1 MATVSA
7 AITAYNANKT
17 GVVAQTIK
25 DTAANIAAN
34 LDALNAMALGGKI
47 ASISFSTAPTL
58 LSITATQLQNDTA
71 ILAKLPASY
80 TLSVSAVLAANTAT
94 VAANT
99 HVTAFVVSDT
109 AANIVAKIA
118 DFIAA
123 GTKLTTITETGTITP
138 VALAFSQYS
147 TTLTAKFSNFT
158 ATVNSVP
165 AASAATILT
174 NTKVASI
181 AVIDTAANLATNLN
195 ALQTAGA
202 KLTAIT
208 QSDTGPLTIT
218 SAQLTADATALAK
231 INAGV
236 YTLNVTGVTA
246 ATTATVAANIHVV
259 GMTVTDT
266 SANIALNL
274 NTLQANV
281 AKIST
286 ITQSGTI
293 AALAITA
300 TQLVND
306 AAALGKI
313 SGTYTLSVSAVL
325 AANTATVAANT
336 HVTAFVVSD
345 TAANIVAKIADFI
358 AAGTKL
364 TTITET
370 GTITPVALAFSQ
382 YSTTLTAKFSN
393 FTATVNSVPA
403 ASAATILTNTKVAS
417 IAVIDTAANL
427 ATNLNALQTAGAK
440 LTAITQSDTGPLTIT
455 SAQLTAD
462 ATALAKINAGVYTL
476 NVTGVTAATTATVA
490 ANIHVVGMT
499 VTDTSA
505 NIRVAANLT
514 ALINAGSKLTSITE
528 SGIVSAIALT
538 AAQYSN
544 TFTAKFTN
552 FTATVSGVLA
562 ANAAVATSDAKVTSI
577 TVIDASANIASNID
591 ALQKGIA
598 KITTIT
604 QSGTLAALTITA
616 TQLTNDAGVLAK
628 LASYTL
634 IVTNVL
640 AANEATVIANTKVIS
655 TQVSDSAQNIANNLD
670 ALQTAGT
677 KLTAIAQSDTGPLTI
692 TSAQLTADAA
702 ALAKINAGV
711 YTLNVTG
718 VTAATTATVA
728 ANTHVVGMTVTDTAA
743 NLAVAA
749 NLTAL
754 INAGSKLTSIT
765 ESGTVAAIAL
775 TAAQY
780 SNTFTAKFT
789 NFTATVSGVLAANA
803 GVATGDAKVTSITVL
818 DSGANL
824 AANLDNLHTSLGKIS
839 AIAQSDAGP
848 LTISAS
854 QMSSDA
860 DVLAKLGTYSLVVSN
875 VLAADATSLIGN
887 SHVTSISISDTAANL
902 AANLDALHTNLG
914 KISAIAQSDT
924 GSLTITASQLTTDAD
939 VLAKLGTYSLV
950 VSNVLAADVNGLLG
964 NSHVTSIS
972 ISDTAADISTNLDAL
987 HTNLGKI
994 SAIIQSDSDPLTITA
1009 AQLTTDADAL
1019 TLFLANNPNQKFVI
1033 SNATGAGGNQFGFGS
1048 ISLSGSEQFYF
1059 NHKSLL
1065 DHSYWAD
1072 YFGNTHKLSYS
1083 MNTLSIDQA
1092 IIAFDDPNVFSIQV
1106 LFDSGKKIGSQISV
1120 LNANIDKFWGY
1131 FATDPIYLNQSDY
1144 LNHQNVL
1151 SKNVPGSAVYLD
1163 ISDVNVADLA
1173 NITSDSRVI
1182 HISFVENSFIT
1193 ENQYNFLYN
1202 NVGFHIGDGK
1212 NFTVTDVIAGDI
1224 AKISNDQIAQKI
1236 SVVDTLNNI
1245 QKYQSQIEEASS
1257 SGLLT
1262 TLKFSVDAFFDQDIN
1277 NPNLFSFLQS
1287 LKCDAPVT
1295 ISTYNNVGIGLSLAF
1310 PNTPPDMLLSLQ
1322 ALFNEHPSWDIEF
1335 GGPNLELGFSG
1346 ENIESL
1352 FQLTNSKIL
1361 SALEKLNVVYY
1372 GGPPQQVVGSAQNVL
1387 DYFESDFYSQ
1397 IASPKNLASPFSSI
1411 QDTAANISIYLDKLE
1426 AVNSKISNALSINI
1440 VDSLKGITSHF
1451 PDLIAAMN
1459 AGELGTITLTDPAD
1473 LQVQA
1478 SDINPNFTG
1487 GAAAVNQLATHFTN
1501 IPQNSVTILGV
1512 PVIQDMPGHVSTY
1525 AYAFASLNVVQKVV
1539 LSNSWTDLQGN
1550 NVNAGIFADPPAN
1563 TIHKNIPWMPYSQ
1576 YKADLLHKI
1585 YAADGLTHAMTKV
1598 NDAPL
1603 MADVQSLLA
1612 NDPSL
1617 YGVSLAGADTTY
1629 THYSNYIDFHIGSLG
1644 TTNLVVIDT
1653 PASVFTNTFVN
1664 NTASHT
1670 TYVVTATAAQIGSN
1684 IDQLQAHYSMI
1695 DSIHLA
1701 DPQNAIHM
1709 TGAQS
1714 VTDAPI
1720 LNHIDGPFS
1729 LYVQGDATNGTLLGQ
1744 YGNDTLIGGS
1754 GNETLSG
1761 GTGFDVL
1768 TGGSGADTFNVTI
1781 GTDTVTDLGNGID
1794 VLKVASGAIVNTT
1807 VSVNWNATVDTI
1819 NSGVANLTTDGH
1831 SVSVYLA
1838 NAATNGFTITNIAST
1853 GTTSINGS
1861 NSSDTITGGAG
1872 NDSIYG
1878 NGGNDLINGGDGKD
1892 TLNGGAGNDTIH
1904 GGVGWDSLVGG
1915 SGNDILDGGVVTDH
1929 MNYADANTA
1938 SYYSSTAG
1946 VNVDLSA
1953 ITGDGSLGIG
1963 TASDGFGGTDI
1974 LSNMN
1979 FIVGSAY
1986 ADTILGS
1993 TARIIEQFQGGA
2005 GNDTIDGGLITD
2017 NLNQRNEN
2025 RISYENAS
2033 GSVTV
2038 DLATGTSSGADGN
2051 DTFYNFNQVR
2061 GSSSADYLY
2070 GTNRTDITEV
2080 FQGMAGNDTIDGRG
2094 GNDIV
2099 HYGYGPTTAVNV
2111 NLFTGIAL
2119 DGQGGTD
2126 TLLNINGVQGSSFD
2140 DILTGGN
2147 AANGTSVMDY
2157 KQGTLEFFR
2166 GGAGN
2171 DTIDGGQGYD
2181 RVDYQWMTG
2190 AVQVDLGLGIAH
2202 DGQGGIDTLI
2212 NIEGVRGSTF
2222 DDTLVGSNGVFE
2234 SFEGREG
2241 NDYIDGK
2248 GGEDRIDY
2256 KFAISGANVNL
2267 AAGTAQDGYGYTDTF
2282 INIEDARGS
2291 RDFAD
2296 TLIGNS
2302 SDNRLEGMGGSDTID
2317 GGAGIDTAAYSGVAS
2332 DYTVTYN
2339 NTNQTYTVTD
2349 LNTNRDN
2356 VGHGDGTDTLSNI
2369 EYLEFD
2375 GDLTQMALGVTV
2387 ANLSTVLTNPKVG
2400 SVYIVDT
2407 AANISSALDTLK
2419 SFNSSIA
2426 GIALTDHA
2434 PIILPQSENHINHSS
2449 QSIYES
2455 VLSKIDSN
2463 YTVQIPQSISGIDW
2477 ALGVGLNN
2485 SYNYGGITSLSVS
2498 QSGIAIAGSSLN
2510 TGSYPSSIHSF
2521 VGQVGLDGQ
2530 IQWVHQFDDV
2540 PSDFYTYS
2548 AAVAKDSLGN
2558 IFDTRSGLTG
2568 NVHIDKLSSTGNL
2581 LWTIQDNR
2589 YENSTHHDHAIT
2601 VDASGNLVVIGTS
2614 AYMHLSN
2621 QININ
2626 GSVNGG
2632 DGSTGYV
2639 GKIDSSSGQILWESS
2654 IISNGGVQVDSVAA
2668 DSAGN
2673 TYVAGNANGQG
2684 FVTKLNSAGDKLWS
2698 ASTSGGLSDAM
2709 VQTDSAG
2716 GVYLAGSNHL
2726 YKYDSSGNQ
2735 VWDAQYGGSYT
2746 HSIAISSAGDIAIVG
2761 GTISNFDG
2769 STNYQGGWSDWYVTV
2784 FDNSGN
2790 RKSTQLLGTGSNED
2804 PFTVGFDENNNLYLA
2819 GYTEGS
2825 LGGVSNTIHNQVPV
2839 ILKLDADSNEYHIAA
2854 NIGIGQTFN
2863 PNQLQVLGE
2872 WGGNDTI
2879 NYSSLLTAAGSLVD
2893 SSGHASFS
2901 DDTLS
2906 LNSQIQSIEQ
2916 SMAAAND
2923 LSNSHVAIWGNGGN
2937 TYVLMQNATAS
2948 SGPSEALVEIVGV
2961 DSSHVALNHGAIV
2974 HI

>member
-7 AITAYNANKT
+7 AITAYNANKL
-17 GVVAQTIK
+17 GVVAQIIT

-34 LDALNAMALGGKI
+34 LDTLNAMALGGKI
-47 ASISFSTAPTL
+47 ASITFSTTPTL

-80 TLSVSAVLAANTAT
+80 TLSISAVLAANTAA
-94 VAANT
+94 VAANA
-99 HVTAFVVSDT
+99 HVTTFVVSDT
-109 AANIVAKIA
+109 AANIAAKIA
-118 DFIAA
+118 DFITA
-123 GTKLTTITETGTITP
+123 GTKLTTITETGTIAS
-138 VALAFSQYS
+138 VALTAAQYS

-158 ATVNSVP
+158 ATVSGVLSAN
-165 AASAATILT
+165 AATTLT

-181 AVIDTAANLATNLN
+181 AVTDTAANLATNLN

-218 SAQLTADATALAK
+218 SAQLTADAAALAK

-246 ATTATVAANIHVV
+246 ATTATVAANTHVV

-300 TQLVND
+300 IQLVND

-325 AANTATVAANT
+325 AANTAAVAANT
-336 HVTAFVVSD
+336 HVTSFVVSD
-345 TAANIVAKIADFI
+345 SATNVAAKIADFI
-358 AAGTKL
+358 TAGTKL

-393 FTATVNSVPA
+393 FTATVNGVPA

-417 IAVIDTAANL
+417 IAVLDTAANL
-427 ATNLNALQTAGAK
+427 ATNLNALQTAGTK

-462 ATALAKINAGVYTL
+462 AAALAKINAGVYTL
-476 NVTGVTAATTATVA
+476 NVTGVTAATTATLA
-490 ANIHVVGMT
+490 ANTHVVGMT
-499 VTDTSA
+499 VTDTTA

-528 SGIVSAIALT
+528 SGTVSAIALT
-538 AAQYSN
+538 AAQYS
-544 TFTAKFTN
+544 TAFTSKFTN

-562 ANAAVATSDAKVTSI
+562 INAAVATGDAKVTSI
-577 TVIDASANIASNID
+577 TVIDSSANIASNID

-640 AANEATVIANTKVIS
+640 AANEAAVIANAKVIS
-655 TQVSDSAQNIANNLD
+655 TQVSDSAQNIAANLD
-670 ALQTAGT
+670 ALQKAGT
-677 KLTAIAQSDTGPLTI
+677 KLTAITQSDTGSLTI

-702 ALAKINAGV
+702 TLAKINAGV

-765 ESGTVAAIAL
+765 ESGTVSAIAL

-860 DVLAKLGTYSLVVSN
+860 DVLVKLGTYSLVVSN
-875 VLAADATSLIGN
+875 VLAADATGLI
-887 SHVTSISISDTAANL
+887 
-902 AANLDALHTNLG
+902 
-914 KISAIAQSDT
+914 
-924 GSLTITASQLTTDAD
+924 
-939 VLAKLGTYSLV
+939 
-950 VSNVLAADVNGLLG
+950 G

-987 HTNLGKI
+987 HANLGKI

-1173 NITSDSRVI
+1173 KITSDSRVI

-1212 NFTVTDVIAGDI
+1212 NFTVTDVIAADI
-1224 AKISNDQIAQKI
+1224 AKIANDQIAQKI

-1585 YAADGLTHAMTKV
+1585 YAADGSTHAMTKV

-1670 TYVVTATAAQIGSN
+1670 TYIVTATAAEIGGN

-1794 VLKVASGAIVNTT
+1794 VLKVASGAIVNAT

-2051 DTFYNFNQVR
+2051 DTFYNFNQIR
-2061 GSSSADYLY
+2061 GSAYSDHLY
-2070 GTNRTDITEV
+2070 GTDRTDITEV
-2080 FQGMAGNDTIDGRG
+2080 LQGMAGNDTIDGRG
-2094 GNDIV
+2094 GNDLV

-2111 NLFTGIAL
+2111 NLATGVAY
-2119 DGQGGTD
+2119 DGQGGID
-2126 TLLNINGVQGSSFD
+2126 TLINIEGVQGSIFD
-2140 DILTGGN
+2140 DTLTGGN
-2147 AANGTSVMDY
+2147 AASGTSVMDY
-2157 KQGTLEFFR
+2157 KQGLVEFFR
-2166 GGAGN
+2166 GGVGN

-2181 RVDYQWMTG
+2181 RADYQWMTG
-2190 AVQVDLGLGIAH
+2190 AVQVDLSAGIAH

-2248 GGEDRIDY
+2248 GGEDRVDY
-2256 KFAISGANVNL
+2256 KFAIAGANVNL

-2558 IFDTRSGLTG
+2558 IFDTRSGLAG